1 VEVIPLSENVFFG
14 KEFGRPIVINL
25 SRGDLLLESIRDSL
39 SEQGIKNAVLF
50 GAVGSMQK
58 LVYHLPTSTGPTSED
73 RFLTIQGNGPIE
85 LGSLSGNIIDGEPHL
100 HIVAQDKEGNY
111 IGHLEEG
118 TEVLFLAEIIL
129 AEMKDLNI
137 HRVKNEHG
145 VVYLTEK

>member
-1 VEVIPLSENVFFG
+1 MSKNLFFG

-25 SRGDLLLESIRDSL
+25 SKGDLLLESIRDRL
-39 SEQGIKNAVLF
+39 AEEGIKNAVLF

-58 LVYHLPTSTGPTSED
+58 LVYHLPTSMGPTSED
-73 RFLTIQGNGPIE
+73 VFLTIQGNGPIE
-85 LGSLSGNIIDGEPHL
+85 LGSLSGNVIDGEPHL

-111 IGHLEEG
+111 VGHLEEG

-137 HRVKNEHG
+137 HRVKNDHG
-145 VVYLTEK
+145 VVYLTEKN

>member
-1 VEVIPLSENVFFG
+1 MAENLFLG
-14 KEFGRPIVINL
+14 EGFGRSIVINL
-25 SRGDLLLESIRDSL
+25 TKGDKLLESIRDRL
-39 SEQGIKNAVLF
+39 AEEGIKNAVLF

-58 LVYHLPTSTGPTSED
+58 LVYHLPTSLGPTSED
-73 RFLTIQGNGPIE
+73 KFLTIQGNGPIE
-85 LGSLSGNIIDGEPHL
+85 LGSLSGNIIDGDPHI

-111 IGHLEEG
+111 VGHLEEG

-129 AEMKDLNI
+129 AELKGPNI